1 MDLAVRLFLSARGR
15 FFQQRS
21 VLTNDTIRQ
30 EGNGMK
36 KVDCIVAAPHFLTME
51 GEGVGYRAQHAMAID
66 RGKIV
71 GMAPRDAIFKDYRA
85 DRVID
90 NAARVVLPGF
100 IDAHMHT
107 GEAVLRGLAQD
118 TGHWMMY
125 GLGPFE
131 EQLTP
136 EDRIAGAQ
144 LALLEAVRA
153 GTTTFSEFSRRPD
166 HLCDIFR
173 RAGVR
178 ANFTVTI
185 REAVDRIYAPGEL
198 YDFDPSLGEKSL
210 ATCLDLFHRYHE
222 TENGRFTVMFGPQAA
237 DFVSEKLL
245 LSVKAAAV
253 AAGTKIHMHVQQG
266 DRETYQLVKRCG
278 LRPIAYL
285 DRIGY
290 LDKQLVAVHLT
301 DADDAEAALVAQRG
315 AAMVVCSGSIGII
328 DGIVPPVKA
337 FQEAGGL
344 AALGS
349 DQAPGN
355 NNHNIFNEMKLTAL
369 FNKIRSRDPETMPA
383 WKALRMATIEGAT
396 VLGLDHKIG
405 SLAED
410 KQADFIS
417 VDLAT
422 PTMMPVYDQPMRN
435 IVPNLVYSAR
445 GNEVRLVAGDR
456 PEEDAQAARRRRQGL
471 RRGAGR
477 ARKARKAD

>member
-1 MDLAVRLFLSARGR
+1 
-15 FFQQRS
+15 
-21 VLTNDTIRQ
+21 
-30 EGNGMK
+30 MK
-36 KVDCIVAAPHFLTME
+36 KVDCIVAAPHFLTMA
-51 GEGVGYRAQHAMAID
+51 GEGVGYRADHAMAID
-66 RGKIV
+66 RGKIT
-71 GMAPRDAIFKDYRA
+71 GMGPRDDIFNEYQA
-85 DRVID
+85 ERVI
-90 NAARVVLPGF
+90 NAGEQVVLPGF

-107 GEAVLRGLAQD
+107 NEAVLRGLAQD

-136 EDRIAGAQ
+136 EDRIAGSQ

-166 HLCDIFR
+166 RLCDFFR

-178 ANFTVTI
+178 ANITVTI
-185 REAVDRIYAPGEL
+185 REAIDRIYAPGEL
-198 YDFDPSLGEKSL
+198 YEFDPALGEKTL
-210 ATCLDLFHRYHE
+210 ETCRGIFHRYNE

-237 DFVSEKLL
+237 DFVSENLL
-245 LSVKAAAV
+245 AKVKAAAV
-253 AAGTKIHMHVQQG
+253 AADTKIHMHVQQG

-290 LDKQLVAVHLT
+290 LDERLVAVHLT
-301 DADDAEAALVAQRG
+301 DADNTEAALVAQRG
-315 AAMVVCSGSIGII
+315 ASMVICSGSIGII
-328 DGIVPPVKA
+328 DGIVPPLKA
-337 FQEAGGL
+337 FQDAGGL

-369 FNKIRSRDPETMPA
+369 FNKIRAQDPEIMPA
-383 WKALRMATIEGAT
+383 WKVLRMATIEGAS

-405 SLAED
+405 SLEEG
-410 KQADFIS
+410 KRADFIC
-417 VDLAT
+417 VDLTA
-422 PTMMPVYDQPMRN
+422 PTMMPVYDHPMRN

-445 GNEVRLVAGDR
+445 GSEVRRVAVDGQIIFEDNR
-456 PEEDAQAARRRRQGL
+456 FYTLDEKEIIAVNQKAADALGCKAKDAFQRIDGTNARFMREEKL
-471 RRGAGR
+471 
-477 ARKARKAD
+477 

>member
-1 MDLAVRLFLSARGR
+1 
-15 FFQQRS
+15 
-21 VLTNDTIRQ
+21 
-30 EGNGMK
+30 MK

-51 GEGVGYRAQHAMAID
+51 GEGVGYRGQHAMAID
-66 RGKIV
+66 RGKIA
-71 GMAPRDAIFKDYRA
+71 GIAPRDDIFKAYQA

-90 NAARVVLPGF
+90 NGEQVVLPGF

-125 GLGPFE
+125 GLGPFAA
-131 EQLTP
+131 QLRP

-144 LALLEAVRA
+144 LAVLEAVRA

-166 HLCDIFR
+166 HLCDFFR

-178 ANFTVTI
+178 VNITVTI

-198 YDFDPSLGEKSL
+198 YAFDPALGEKTL
-210 ATCLDLFHRYHE
+210 VTCLDIFKRYHE

-237 DFVSEKLL
+237 DFVSEELL
-245 LSVKAAAV
+245 VRIKAAAI
-253 AAGTKIHMHVQQG
+253 AADTKIHMHVQQG

-290 LDKQLVAVHLT
+290 LDERLVAVHLT
-301 DADDAEAALVAQRG
+301 DADDAEAGLVAQRG
-315 AAMVVCSGSIGII
+315 AAMIVCSGSIGII

-337 FQEAGGL
+337 FQDAGGL
-344 AALGS
+344 VALGS
-349 DQAPGN
+349 DQASGN

-369 FNKIRSRDPETMPA
+369 FNKIRARDPETMPA
-383 WKALRMATIEGAT
+383 WKVLRMATIEGAA

-405 SLAED
+405 SLTEG
-410 KQADFIS
+410 KQADFIC
-417 VDLAT
+417 VDLAA

-445 GNEVRLVAGDR
+445 GSEVRLVAVDGHILFEDDR
-456 PEEDAQAARRRRQGL
+456 FTTLDETDIIVANQNAADRLG
-471 RRGAGR
+471 
-477 ARKARKAD
+477 RKAMAEFQRIDGTNARFMREEKL